1 MQSLIKNTS
10 TNVQKTYV
18 THSVF
23 EKCNILSFYGARDII
38 GKTYLSK
45 KTLKPTEREISTQI
59 KTS

>member
-1 MQSLIKNTS
+1 MQSLLNNTS
-10 TNVQKTYV
+10 NNVQKAYV

-23 EKCNILSFYGARDII
+23 EKCNILSFYSARDII

-45 KTLKPTEREISTQI
+45 KTLKPTEREISAQI